1 MTLDDMLEKVG
12 FEGSDKIQQK
22 LGRYISP
29 REVFKDRIRFICW
42 CKWFRDIDDAKGKK
56 SGYKVFEKES
66 KAGVQSL
73 VEGISIFHG
82 TANSIPEWS

>member
-29 REVFKDRIRFICW
+29 REVFKDRIRFIC
-42 CKWFRDIDDAKGKK
+42 
-56 SGYKVFEKES
+56 
-66 KAGVQSL
+66 
-73 VEGISIFHG
+73 
-82 TANSIPEWS
+82 